1 MKARDDRAY
10 YQLAKKKGSIFF
22 DHKAREEVRA
32 AGCCGGAGTERQ
44 RDRDYQE
51 DTCITGS
58 AGSAGRTVCEV
69 RALMRERERE
79 REKERER
86 ASICVTNCIA
96 GEVNGHAL
104 RLGAGERCGAHER
117 GRERETTHAREFI
130 RNDTWILYN
139 GGSRAPVTHIHMPPA
154 PFPEPPP
161 KPCRRGAVFGRATK
175 VKVCRRSSAHT

>member
-58 AGSAGRTVCEV
+58 AGSAGSAWKR
-69 RALMRERERE
+69 
-79 REKERER
+79 
-86 ASICVTNCIA
+86 
-96 GEVNGHAL
+96 G
-104 RLGAGERCGAHER
+104 GA
-117 GRERETTHAREFI
+117 T
-130 RNDTWILYN
+130 
-139 GGSRAPVTHIHMPPA
+139 APDPR
-154 PFPEPPP
+154 
-161 KPCRRGAVFGRATK
+161 KR
-175 VKVCRRSSAHT
+175 